1 MQYFQILSEYSTRI
15 MKIFIFS
22 RLQLYRCQ
30 KERRAVVEGKNRDQ
44 YHSWIYVQ
52 WFYIKYSKSY
62 LAMYKED
69 ETTLSVRLIL
79 EMLF

>member
-1 MQYFQILSEYSTRI
+1 MSKGEKGSG
-15 MKIFIFS
+15 S
-22 RLQLYRCQ
+22 
-30 KERRAVVEGKNRDQ
+30 DQ